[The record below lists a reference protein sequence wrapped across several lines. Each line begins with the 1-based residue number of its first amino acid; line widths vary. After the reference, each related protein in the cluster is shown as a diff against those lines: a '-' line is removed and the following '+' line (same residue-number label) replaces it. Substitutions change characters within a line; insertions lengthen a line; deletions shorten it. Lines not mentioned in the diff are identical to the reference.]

1 MSNEFGSVESGP
13 YNELVLQLFSRLPH
27 AGRMPSADDVG
38 EGHAGS
44 PVEGAEV
51 RFWLKCSAGRIQA
64 TSFLAYG
71 CPHTVAAAA
80 WMAQRARGLQL
91 DAVASADWRAAESVL
106 EIPPEKRGRL
116 LIVED
121 ALRAAALAM
130 R

>member
-1 MSNEFGSVESGP
+1 MNGQLPINGEP

-27 AGRMPSADDVG
+27 AGRMEPADDVG

-44 PVEGAEV
+44 ALEGTEV
-51 RFWLKCSAGRIQA
+51 RFWLKCSAQRIQA

-80 WMAQRARGLQL
+80 WMAQLARGMRL
-91 DAVASADWRAAESVL
+91 DAVDTADWRAAENIL
-106 EIPPEKRGRL
+106 KIPPQKRGRL

-121 ALRAAALAM
+121 ALKAAALAM